1 MHLQTK
7 LLIKSNLIFHLNAL
21 SLPETTA
28 GRDEGWQ
35 PASHETPR
43 LSQMGQSSAIPNG
56 DFLSLSNSSLVALH
70 AECGADDLI
79 GGERGN
85 SGPDVDMMIC
95 C

>member
-1 MHLQTK
+1 MH
-7 LLIKSNLIFHLNAL
+7 ARD
-21 SLPETTA
+21 LPGASE
-28 GRDEGWQ
+28 GGGEGWQ
-35 PASHETPR
+35 PTEHRTSSCR
-43 LSQMGQSSAIPNG
+43 QMGQSSVTPNG

-85 SGPDVDMMIC
+85 SGPVVDMMIC